1 MTSGKQI
8 PENTIRT
15 KSGMNRREF
24 IKCMG
29 GIGGGILVYCT
40 WKDLPAEARA
50 PRTGYAGARVPTD
63 FNAFLVIGANNRVT
77 CMVGK
82 IEMGQGPITSFA
94 QMVAEELDMAYESVD
109 MVMGDTDRCP
119 WDAGTW
125 GSLSTRYYGVF
136 VKEAAMEAKGVLKEL
151 AAERLMCPVSRLQIQ
166 NGIIFDQ
173 KRPMSRISYGELTA
187 GKRITRHLKTLPAPK
202 PLSKYTVSGK
212 PYLRRDSLEKVTGR
226 AQYAGDIR
234 LPGMV
239 YAKILRP
246 PAHGAKRLRVD
257 TSAAERIKGVR
268 IVRDGELIAALHP
281 APDGAAAA
289 LAQIKADFDTPSTGI
304 NDQTIFDHMLK
315 NAPQPE
321 IVSQNGNLKKGEKQS
336 KTIVEAT
343 YHNSYVAHAP
353 METHTAVAAFEKE
366 KMTVWAST
374 QTPFGVQE
382 QVAEALNMPLEKVR
396 VITPFVGGGFGGKSA
411 SDQAVEAARL
421 AKRVNKP
428 VMVMWS
434 REEEFFFDTFRP
446 AAVVKIRSG
455 LDGGGRI
462 TFWDYKVYLA
472 GSRGSENF
480 YDIAHHREEAYGE
493 WRGVPGIHPFAV
505 GPWRAPA
512 ANTNTYARDLHI
524 NLMAAKAGKDPLAFR
539 MEHLTDSRM
548 RRVLTAA
555 AKQFG
560 WKTAKYPS
568 RRGYGISCGIDA
580 ETYVAAM
587 AEVGVDPTSGRVDIK
602 RVVCAQDMGQVVNP
616 QGAAIQMEGCITMGM
631 GYALTE
637 EVRFDNGRLKDS
649 NFDTYDIPRFSWL
662 PKIETII
669 VPNDSLPPKG
679 GGEPAIV
686 CMGGVL
692 ATAVH
697 DATGAIVKQLP
708 MTRERVLAAL
718 KKNA

>member
-1 MTSGKQI
+1 MTGKKEI
-8 PENTIRT
+8 PTNPVRT
-15 KSGMNRREF
+15 TFGMSRREF
-24 IKCMG
+24 IKRMG
-29 GIGGGILVYCT
+29 LIGGGILIYGAFEGP
-40 WKDLPAEARA
+40 PAMARA
-50 PRTGYAGARVPTD
+50 PRTGYAGTKVPTD
-63 FNAFLVIGANNRVT
+63 FNAFLRIGADNRVT

-82 IEMGQGPITSFA
+82 IEMGQGPVTSFA
-94 QMVAEELDMAYESVD
+94 QMVAEELDMAYESVE

-136 VKEAAMEAKGVLKEL
+136 VKEAAMEAKGILKEL
-151 AAERLMCPVSRLQIQ
+151 AARRLMCPASRLRTQ
-166 NGIIFDQ
+166 NGVIFDQ
-173 KRPMSRISYGELTA
+173 KRPMSRVTYGDLTS
-187 GKRITRHLKTLPAPK
+187 GEIITRRLKTLPPPK
-202 PLSKYTVSGK
+202 PVSQYTVSGK
-212 PYLRRDSLEKVTGR
+212 PYLRRDAFDKVTGR
-226 AQYAGDIR
+226 AQFAGDVR

-257 TSAAERIKGVR
+257 TSAAERIKGVH
-268 IVRDGELIAALHP
+268 IVRDGEMIAALHP
-281 APDGAAAA
+281 APDGAEAA
-289 LAQIKADFDTPSTGI
+289 LSRIKADFDTPPTGI
-304 NDQTIFDHMLK
+304 NDHTIFDHILK
-315 NAPQPE
+315 NAPSPKV
-321 IVSQNGNLKKGEKQS
+321 VSKDGNLKKGEKRS
-336 KTIVEAT
+336 KTIVAES
-343 YHNSYVAHAP
+343 YYNSYVAHAP
-353 METHTAVAAFEKE
+353 LETHTALAAFEEE
-366 KMTVWAST
+366 KLTVWAST
-374 QTPFGVQE
+374 QSPFGVQE
-382 QVAEALNMPLEKVR
+382 QVAEALGMPVEKVR

-411 SDQAVEAARL
+411 SGQAVEAARL
-421 AKRVNKP
+421 AKRVDKP

-455 LDGGGRI
+455 LEGDGRI
-462 TFWDYKVYLA
+462 SFWDYKVYMA

-493 WRGVPGIHPFAV
+493 WRGAPGIHPFAV

-524 NLMAAKAGKDPLAFR
+524 NLMAAGAGKDPLSFR
-539 MEHLTDSRM
+539 LEHLKDPRM

-555 AKQFG
+555 AKRFG
-560 WKTAKYPS
+560 WKAAKYPS

-587 AEVGVDPTSGRVDIK
+587 AEVEVDQRTGAIDVK

-616 QGAAIQMEGCITMGM
+616 QGATIQMEGCITMGM

-637 EVRFDNGRLKDS
+637 EVRFDNGRLRDT
-649 NFDTYDIPRFSWL
+649 NFDTYEIPHFSWL
-662 PKIETII
+662 PKIDTVI

-697 DATGAIVKQLP
+697 DATGAVVRQLP
-708 MTRERVLAAL
+708 MTRKRVLAAL
-718 KKNA
+718 TEMA